1 MPIEIIPESVRS
13 TSLKIY
19 NLSVIQSFGIGS
31 LIENS
36 RLQIMSGIKFE
47 AIEQASSTQDT
58 RTTANCLIKSE
69 FVGKPKQSSILSTSS
84 EFPTQETD
92 IKAHSVASSS
102 SRQVIQGSTDQK
114 ASLSNCHNTME
125 THLSTTI
132 NQSCRCGVCSKV
144 FEIKSD
150 LVNHSCF
157 RTKSS
162 KCKLCPKKFENKSK
176 LNNHMYFV
184 HSGIV
189 WACDKCEKVF
199 SVKGSLTNHKRKFHV
214 GPKRS
219 HPYSCELCPQRF
231 REASIA
237 TDHLMHNHYG
247 IRPFSC
253 QKCPKRFTKK
263 VKLDIHLRTHTGIKP
278 FTCTIC
284 KKSFSQK
291 SRLTSHMSIH
301 SGVKPHSCEVCKRK
315 FRLKEHVKRHM
326 AVHSSAKIHSCEIC
340 QRGFKRKYALK
351 RHHRIHKVVPTIE
364 ALM

>member
-1 MPIEIIPESVRS
+1 
-13 TSLKIY
+13 
-19 NLSVIQSFGIGS
+19 
-31 LIENS
+31 
-36 RLQIMSGIKFE
+36 MSGIKSE

-69 FVGKPKQSSILSTSS
+69 FVVKPAETCGNAPCTLVNPENTRIMSTSS
-84 EFPTQETD
+84 EFPKQESD

-125 THLSTTI
+125 NHLDSTI
-132 NQSCRCGVCSKV
+132 KQSCRCGVCSKV
-144 FEIKSD
+144 FETKAD

-157 RTKSS
+157 RTKSF

-176 LNNHMYFV
+176 LNNHTNSV

-189 WACDKCEKVF
+189 WACDNCEKVF
-199 SVKGSLTNHKRKFHV
+199 SMKGSLTNHKRKFHV

-219 HPYSCELCPQRF
+219 HPYSCELCPKRF
-231 REASIA
+231 RSAGIA
-237 TDHLMHNHYG
+237 TRHLMHNHYG

-278 FTCTIC
+278 FACTIC
-284 KKSFSQK
+284 KQNFRQK
-291 SRLTSHMSIH
+291 STLTGHMATH
-301 SGVKPHSCEVCKRK
+301 SMKPHMYSCDVCKRK
-315 FRLKEHVKRHM
+315 FRSKQYIKQHM
-326 AVHSSAKIHSCEIC
+326 LIHTGEKPHSCKIC
-340 QRGFKRKYALK
+340 HIGF
-351 RHHRIHKVVPTIE
+351 RHRTQLRRHQRIHTVVPGIE
-364 ALM
+364 A